1 MPTLILMR
9 HAKSS
14 WTTGEADHRRPLSG
28 RGVRDATAAGALL
41 ADFPIDRVLSSSSTR
56 TRQTWARAEAGGA
69 RCSDVTFTDELYG
82 AWTDTVIDLLRE
94 LDGSVGTALVL
105 GHEPTMSSV
114 IEVLLSRPSWPTR
127 PPDDS
132 SPARWRSWTC
142 PARGPDWPT
151 AAPGW
156 CASRCPAAEAQRVVR
171 PSPICR

>member
-114 IEVLLSRPSWPTR
+114 IEVLAEPSELADEAVRHYPTSALAVLEFDC
-127 PPDDS
+127 PWS
-132 SPARWRSWTC
+132 ELGGGAARLVRFEI
-142 PARGPDWPT
+142 PRG
-151 AAPGW
+151 
-156 CASRCPAAEAQRVVR
+156 
-171 PSPICR
+171 

>member
-41 ADFPIDRVLSSSSTR
+41 AGFPIDRVLSSSSTR

-114 IEVLLSRPSWPTR
+114 IEVLAEPSELADEAVRHYPTSALAVLEFDC
-127 PPDDS
+127 PWS
-132 SPARWRSWTC
+132 ELGGGAARLVRFEI
-142 PARGPDWPT
+142 PRG
-151 AAPGW
+151 
-156 CASRCPAAEAQRVVR
+156 
-171 PSPICR
+171 